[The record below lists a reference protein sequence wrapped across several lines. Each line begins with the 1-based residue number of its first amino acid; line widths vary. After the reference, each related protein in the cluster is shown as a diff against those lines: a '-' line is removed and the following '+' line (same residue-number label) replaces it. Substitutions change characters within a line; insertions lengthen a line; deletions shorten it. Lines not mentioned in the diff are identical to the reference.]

1 LAATPRSVLASRL
14 IGRDRECGALSER
27 VGAASEGRGGV
38 VFVLGEAGIGKSRL
52 AREAADLAEDRGLEV
67 VRGRAVQ
74 TQTPV
79 AYRPLT
85 EALCSAVR
93 AHGPPDAPELA
104 PFRTVLGRLIPDWR
118 GPEPEVE
125 ASVVALSE
133 GVLRFL
139 RVVAADRGCVVILED
154 LHWADAESLSV
165 VEYLADNLASER
177 VVCLATARVEERT
190 AAVDLVR
197 ALHARRTAEVIEP
210 ARLTEAE
217 VAEMVRTCLGSDNIP
232 HEVLAFAKRSDGV
245 PFLVEELLAVA
256 VASGSLVD
264 SGETWSLSDAVEPVV
279 PLTFA
284 DSIRRR
290 LAVIGDGPRAVLLAA
305 AVLGRRFDWN
315 LLAEITGLG
324 GQPVLRTLHA
334 AVQAQ
339 IVSVDPDDGTFR
351 FRHALSRDAVL
362 AELLPPERI
371 ALSAQALAALQA
383 AYPDLPG
390 DSCELAAELAQQAG
404 DRGRAAALLLEVAK
418 RALAGG
424 ALTTAEATLDRARML
439 ALDADPVIVAVEGC
453 LAEVLSVA
461 GKRDR
466 AVEVCESLLHR
477 LGGAPGSAASRADVY
492 LRLARVAVAAARF
505 GEALS
510 QIDQARVEA
519 ATAGK
524 EALLATVDALAAQVA
539 MGLDQTDEAAALAG
553 MALQRSERLDLP
565 EVACEALE
573 VLGRCER
580 PRDLAAAEAAFG
592 RAHSI
597 ADEHGLA
604 VWRMRALHELGT
616 IDLLSGRGV
625 DRLDEARRT
634 AFNCGA
640 LATAAVL
647 DVQIAAGLAVGDDP
661 DQAVAVAR
669 RGAEL
674 ASRYR
679 LDGALATALAFEALG
694 QARLGRRAALER
706 CERDAHA
713 ATPGSTN
720 LDMIFGLSRAV
731 LAFVEEHRAEA
742 VRRLEP
748 AAAIQSASVGDRA
761 SGPITGMWAL
771 VAVLEG
777 HPDAEQ
783 LAWPIEE
790 PVHYIGR
797 GYLRYAQAVLAG
809 RAGRRDTAMEFVAEG
824 DRILGDGIWMRQYG
838 RRLVAE
844 AALADG
850 WEPPEAWL
858 REALAFFDGRGEDR
872 IASACRSLLRR
883 AGVAV
888 PRRRAGEI
896 VPPDLRALG
905 VTGRELEVLR
915 LLAEGLSNQEIA
927 TRLYLSPRTVERHVA
942 NLTVKTGVE
951 RRAQLIAFAARSAD
965 ALFGG

>member
-1 LAATPRSVLASRL
+1 
-14 IGRDRECGALSER
+14 
-27 VGAASEGRGGV
+27 

-52 AREAADLAEDRGLEV
+52 TREAADLAEHRGLV
-67 VRGRAVQ
+67 VLRGRAVQ

-93 AHGPPDAPELA
+93 AHGAPDAPELA
-104 PFRTVLGRLIPDWR
+104 PFRTVLGRLIPDWQ

-125 ASVVALSE
+125 VSVVTLSE

-139 RVVAADRGCVVILED
+139 RVLAADRGCVVILED
-154 LHWADAESLSV
+154 LHWADPETLSV

-177 VVCLATARVEERT
+177 VLCLATARVEERT
-190 AAVDLVR
+190 AAVPLAW
-197 ALHARRTAEVIEP
+197 ALHARRVAEVIQP
-210 ARLTEAE
+210 ARLTDAE
-217 VAEMVRTCLGSDNIP
+217 VAEMVRTCLGSHTIP
-232 HEVLAFAKRSDGV
+232 HEVLALARRSDGV

-264 SGETWSLSDAVEPVV
+264 NGDTWSLSDAVEPIV

-290 LAVIGDGPRAVLLAA
+290 LAAVGEGPRAVLLTA

-315 LLAEITGLG
+315 LLADITGLG
-324 GQPVLRTLHA
+324 SQPVLSALHA
-334 AVQAQ
+334 AVDAQ
-339 IVSVDPDDGTFR
+339 IVSVDPDDGAFR

-362 AELLPPERI
+362 AELLPPERA

-383 AYPDLPG
+383 ADPDLSG
-390 DSCELAAELAQQAG
+390 HSCELAAELAQQAG
-404 DRGRAAALLLEVAK
+404 DRARAAALLLKVGE
-418 RALAGG
+418 RAIEGG
-424 ALTTAEATLDRARML
+424 ALATAEATLDRARML
-439 ALDADPVIVAVEGC
+439 APDADPVIIPVEHR

-461 GKRDR
+461 GKRER
-466 AVEVCESLLHR
+466 AVEVCESLLNR
-477 LGGAPGSAASRADVY
+477 LGDAPASAPSRAEVY
-492 LRLARVAVAAARF
+492 LRLVRAAVAATRYR
-505 GEALS
+505 EALAP
-510 QIDQARVEA
+510 IERARGEA
-519 ATAGK
+519 ATVGD
-524 EALLATVDALAAQVA
+524 EALLARVDALAAQAA
-539 MGLDQTDEAAALAG
+539 MGLDQTDEAAALARR
-553 MALQRSERLDLP
+553 ALERAECLGLP

-573 VLGRCER
+573 ILGRCER
-580 PRDLAAAEAAFG
+580 PRDLAAAEAAFAK
-592 RAHSI
+592 AHSI
-597 ADEHGLA
+597 SDEHGLV
-604 VWRMRALHELGT
+604 VWRIRALHELGT
-616 IDLLSGRGV
+616 VDLLAGRGV
-625 DRLDEARRT
+625 DRLDQARQT

-647 DVQIAAGLAVGDDP
+647 DVQIAAGLAVSDDP
-661 DQAVAVAR
+661 GQAVAVAR

-679 LDGALATALAFEALG
+679 LDETLATAVAFEALA
-694 QARLGRRAALER
+694 QARLGRGAALAR
-706 CERDAHA
+706 CELDAHA

-720 LDMIFGLSRAV
+720 LGMILGLSRAV
-731 LAFVEEHRAEA
+731 LAFVEEDRSEA

-761 SGPITGMWAL
+761 SGPMTGIWAL
-771 VAVLEG
+771 LAVLDG

-797 GYLRYAQAVLAG
+797 AYLRYAQAVLAG
-809 RAGRRDTAMEFVAEG
+809 RGGRRDTAMELVAEG
-824 DRILGDGIWMRQYG
+824 DQLLSQGAWFRHYG
-838 RRLVAE
+838 WRLVAE

-850 WEPPEAWL
+850 WEPPAAWL

-888 PRRRAGEI
+888 PRRRGDEV

-927 TRLYLSPRTVERHVA
+927 ARLYLSPRTVERHVA
-942 NLTVKTGVE
+942 NLTVKIGAQ
-951 RRAQLIAFAARSAD
+951 RRAQLVAFAARSAD